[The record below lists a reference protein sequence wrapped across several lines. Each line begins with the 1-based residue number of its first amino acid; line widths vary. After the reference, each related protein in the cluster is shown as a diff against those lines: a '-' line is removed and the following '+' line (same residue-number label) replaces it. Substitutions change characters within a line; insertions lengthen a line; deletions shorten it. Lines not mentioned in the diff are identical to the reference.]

1 MGLVK
6 DDISDNIDYSNVF
19 NGLHINPNI
28 DEEVEVYQDKFDDNK
43 IGNVYNYNLS
53 EIDDPPYT
61 SLAIFFNYCSLK
73 CPTCCMQPLLKGA
86 GSVPFNVKYLEDYVG
101 IIESV
106 TVVGGEPFAQ
116 NKENL
121 EKIFKKA
128 KSLNLRVSANTNGL
142 HMWEPEVKKLW
153 KYIDHINIHVT
164 PEFMALGL
172 DERLSELPFDV
183 ETTVV
188 WHPHNMAF
196 IIDAMGKL
204 PEESFAIKKDFYFG
218 GNKMVNTKL

>member
-1 MGLVK
+1 ML
-6 DDISDNIDYSNVF
+6 DIDSIDFNYF
-19 NGLHINPNI
+19 NGLYINPNI
-28 DEEVEVYQDKFDDNK
+28 GEEVEVYQDRFDDGK

-73 CPTCCMQPLLKGA
+73 CPTCCMTPLLKGA
-86 GSVPFNVKYLEDYVG
+86 GSVPFNVNNIEDYVG

-128 KSLNLRVSANTNGL
+128 KDLGLRVSANTNGL
-142 HMWEPEVKKLW
+142 HMFEDEVKELW

-164 PEFMALGL
+164 EEFLALGL
-172 DERLSELPFDV
+172 DERLDELKAADIDV
-183 ETTVV
+183 ETTVI
-188 WHPHNMAF
+188 WHPHNMGF
-196 IIDAMGKL
+196 ILDAMGKL
-204 PEESFAIKKDFYFG
+204 PEESFRIKKDFLFG
-218 GNKMVNTKL
+218 GNKMINTKL